1 MSSRPTAIPG
11 EGPKRAPRP
20 DAPAV
25 TVTPIVSVE
34 AETPFAALAPDA
46 IAAEPT
52 FDDDAADFFRVG
64 ESLPP
69 PATVEV
75 DDERDDERDHAARGD
90 VSASDRVALAAAA
103 RRRAFSRHVLGVVAL
118 AVVVC
123 IAAFVRSATGA
134 PSSVSTPVATAIA
147 KSTSP
152 APETVVAK
160 AEAPAAVASAEAPAP
175 AAPAAAPT
183 VAPDAPAEISPA
195 AARVARE
202 DARRLLEGGSAAAA
216 AAAGVRSVDLDPTDA
231 EAWLILG
238 AAYQLAGK
246 GTEARNAFRSCS
258 KLAKR
263 GNVGECRAFVP

>member
-11 EGPKRAPRP
+11 EGPRRAPRP

-34 AETPFAALAPDA
+34 AEASLAALAPAA

-75 DDERDDERDHAARGD
+75 DDERDHVARGD
-90 VSASDRVALAAAA
+90 VNAFDPVALAAAA

-134 PSSVSTPVATAIA
+134 PSSVSAPVATALA
-147 KSTSP
+147 KSTP
-152 APETVVAK
+152 PPPETVATK

-175 AAPAAAPT
+175 APT
-183 VAPDAPAEISPA
+183 VAPDAPTEISPA

-202 DARRLLEGGSAAAA
+202 DARRLLEGGAAAAA
-216 AAAGVRSVDLDPTDA
+216 AAAGIHSVELDPTDA

-238 AAYQLAGK
+238 AAYQLAGN